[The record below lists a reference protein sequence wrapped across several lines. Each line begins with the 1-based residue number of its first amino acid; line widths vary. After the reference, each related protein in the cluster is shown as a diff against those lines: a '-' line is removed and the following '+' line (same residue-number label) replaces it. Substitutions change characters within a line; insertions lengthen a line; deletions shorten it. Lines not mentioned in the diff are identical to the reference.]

1 MQYFSK
7 WRKEWIDFTPT
18 NGQIIQMKKY
28 NYLIREKTIYSID
41 LNMQVNEYKINI
53 KSIENKY

>member
-18 NGQIIQMKKY
+18 KGQLIQMKKY
-28 NYLIREKTIYSID
+28 NYEIRENSSGIF
-41 LNMQVNEYKINI
+41 VNRN
-53 KSIENKY
+53 